1 MGLKSGTEDAGLG
14 EDSDDSE
21 DDDSESEAVD
31 EPIPNEYASDTSDA
45 TSAQDATPSGS
56 SDPDNR
62 LDRSSI
68 PYTLRRENVNADREQ
83 VPFFLREQF
92 TDAEEDALD
101 KLEEELGEMVYKSDY
116 REAAIAVAHEHPDL
130 IASKLREWGY
140 DL

>member
-14 EDSDDSE
+14 DNSDD
-21 DDDSESEAVD
+21 DGADSEPADTPTTD
-31 EPIPNEYASDTSDA
+31 EFASDTSDA
-45 TSAQDATPSGS
+45 TSAQDATPSSGP
-56 SDPDNR
+56 DPDNR

-92 TDAEEDALD
+92 TDAEDDVLDNIED
-101 KLEEELGEMVYKSDY
+101 ELRETVYKSDY

>member
-14 EDSDDSE
+14 GDDSDD
-21 DDDSESEAVD
+21 DGADSEPADTSITD
-31 EPIPNEYASDTSDA
+31 EYASDTSDA
-45 TSAQDATPSGS
+45 TLAQDATPSGG
-56 SDPDNR
+56 SDPDDR

-68 PYTLRRENVNADREQ
+68 PYTLRRENVNGDREQ

-92 TDAEEDALD
+92 TDAEDDVLDNLED
-101 KLEEELGEMVYKSDY
+101 ELGETVYKSDY